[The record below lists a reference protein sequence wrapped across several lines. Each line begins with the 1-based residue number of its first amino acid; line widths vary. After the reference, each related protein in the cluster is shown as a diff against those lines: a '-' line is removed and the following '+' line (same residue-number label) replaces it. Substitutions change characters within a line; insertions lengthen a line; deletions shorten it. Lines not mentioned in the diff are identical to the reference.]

1 MADPR
6 IQLRDPWLAL
16 LLAFVL
22 PGLGHLYQ
30 RRYFKSAIFFVCIM
44 GLFCWGMGSAEGK
57 AVYYR
62 PMRGELAGQRKEFIG
77 YLAQV
82 GVGLPALPA
91 IYQHSR
97 YYSTENQGRA
107 SSLSPID
114 APFTGKVDI
123 DMPGRTVKTEVTG
136 RVALTPGTNDFG
148 QDTLVGKFVGQT
160 VDGEDLELELGRETR
175 VGLHVDANPRREV
188 TSRVIGDDG
197 RDMGM
202 IDGYVSRPFWN
213 YFEVPLSSEN
223 EQDINSRLG
232 TQFELA
238 YVLAMIAG
246 MLNLLVAYD
255 AFEGPAYGF
264 DIVAEPKPETAKS

>member
-6 IQLRDPWLAL
+6 IQLRDPWVAL
-16 LLAFVL
+16 ILAFVL

-30 RRYFKSAIFFVCIM
+30 RRYLKSAIFFVCVM

-62 PMRGELAGQRKEFIG
+62 PFGGELAGQRKEFIG

-91 IYQHSR
+91 YYQFKR
-97 YYSTENQGRA
+97 YYSVANQGRA
-107 SSLSPID
+107 SSLTPID
-114 APFTGKVDI
+114 APFAGWMDVDL
-123 DMPGRTVKTEVTG
+123 PGRTEQVDITGQVTL
-136 RVALTPGTNDFG
+136 RPGENQFG
-148 QDTLVGKFVGQT
+148 SDVLVGEFIGET
-160 VDGEDLELELGRETR
+160 TDGESVKLKLGSETR
-175 VGLHVDANPRREV
+175 VGLKVDASPRRELS
-188 TSRVIGDDG
+188 SRVLDEDG
-197 RDMGM
+197 RDLGM
-202 IDGYVSRPFWN
+202 IDGSIPRPFWD
-213 YFEVPLSSEN
+213 YLEVPLSREN

-264 DIVAEPKPETAKS
+264 DIAAPEAKPA